1 MLKRRLL
8 AAAFLLGAAFTGVG
22 AWLLVGHMVTPDRS
36 AAVEKLLQLRLPDS
50 AGKMLEFAQWRGKPM
65 VVNFWATWCPPCRE
79 EMPLLDHNARVTPGV
94 QFVGI
99 SVDDRE
105 HVAAFRDKN
114 PTSYPL
120 PITGMEISTLGAELG
135 NKAMALPFT
144 VFIRADGTLQSVK
157 LGALKE
163 VELQHELQ
171 QLGAA
176 IKSGDSS

>member
-1 MLKRRLL
+1 MLKSRLL
-8 AAAFLLGAAFTGVG
+8 AAAFLLGAAFTGIA
-22 AWLLVGHMVTPDRS
+22 AWLLVAHLVTPDGS

-50 AGKMLEFAQWRGKPM
+50 TGKSIDFSQWRGKPM

-79 EMPLLDHNARVTPGV
+79 EMPLLDRSARATPNV

-99 SVDDRE
+99 SVDDKE

-120 PITGMEISTLGAELG
+120 PITGMEISALGAELG

-144 VFIRADGTLQSVK
+144 AFVRTDGSLQAVK

-163 VELQHELQ
+163 AELQHELQ
-171 QLGAA
+171 QLGAS
-176 IKSGDSS
+176 IKSQR